1 VLELEPEWPAALD
14 GNRWFLIAQGDLAVV
29 RGRLPDAGRD
39 FVQAKGLA
47 ERLIGL
53 EPDNRDWQ
61 RNIGLCLERIGDTKA
76 AQGDLA
82 GALADYGQSLA
93 TAERLA
99 AADPS
104 NADWQRDLA
113 VSHYKL
119 GGIADRQGRE
129 DLLRQHWG
137 EMLAIFAAMQQRGL
151 HVSPEDLAGLEAIRA
166 RVQGAAR

>member
-1 VLELEPEWPAALD
+1 M
-14 GNRWFLIAQGDLAVV
+14 
-29 RGRLPDAGRD
+29 
-39 FVQAKGLA
+39 
-47 ERLIGL
+47 
-53 EPDNRDWQ
+53 
-61 RNIGLCLERIGDTKA
+61 CLERIGNTKT

-113 VSHYKL
+113 VSHYRL
-119 GGIADRQGRE
+119 GKIADRQGCE

-137 EMLAIFAAMQQRGL
+137 EVLTIFAAMQQRGL
-151 HVSPEDLAGLEAIRA
+151 HVSPEDLAGLEKIRA